1 MPPSL
6 SLSEFVN
13 ALQYGDESAASFID
27 PHTGRIMLQR
37 EESEAAGY
45 ERVPVVTDQEE
56 LAFARQFAAAV
67 ADPHNRERL
76 ELALRSGN
84 AHEAFEMALFRCQ
97 IANEWFP
104 YRDQCLVQFAK
115 NWLDARGL
123 SYTDDLP
130 RPPE

>member
-1 MPPSL
+1 MPPSI

-13 ALQYGDESAASFID
+13 ALQFGDSSAGSFLD
-27 PHTGRIMLQR
+27 PHTGRIVSHSD
-37 EESEAAGY
+37 ESEPAGY

-56 LAFARQFAAAV
+56 LAFARQVAAAV
-67 ADPHNRERL
+67 EDPNNRGRL

-97 IANEWFP
+97 IANEWFQ
-104 YRDQCLVQFAK
+104 YRDRCLVQYAK

-123 SYTDDLP
+123 SYTDDVS
-130 RPPE
+130 RPPQ